1 MTTDTAY
8 ATTDALAA
16 APEGNL
22 LRRRVLIAS
31 LTGSAIEWFDYF
43 LYGTVA
49 ALVFNRLFFPNFDP
63 LVGLM
68 LSYLSFSLPFFV
80 RPFGGFVFSHIGD
93 RIGRK
98 QTLILTLTLM
108 GVSTFLIGT
117 LPSYDSIGVWAP
129 ILLVI
134 LRVIQGIGI
143 AGEWG
148 GALLLAYEYAPA
160 DKKGF
165 YGSIPQ
171 MGIPLGMVFS
181 TLALSMMTLLPD
193 ADFLA
198 WGWRVPFLLSAVL
211 VLLGLWMRIGID
223 ETPAFREMKKTGNV
237 ARIPL
242 VDTLKYHWRAVLIA
256 TGAKVVETAPFYV
269 FTTFV
274 VSYATGNLKIDR
286 FTVLNSITLAALITT
301 VAIPFMGMLSDR
313 FGRKTVFLTGTALMA
328 LFAFPYFMLLDLKT
342 TWSILLA
349 TVVAVGLIWAP
360 INATLGSL
368 MAEIFSTQ
376 VRYTGITLGSQ
387 IGAAVAGGTAPL
399 VATWLLGQYNGWA
412 AIATYIVAC
421 AVVSFIAV
429 ACVRSPAD
437 K

>member
-160 DKKGF
+160 DKKGL

-286 FTVLNSITLAALITT
+286 FTVLNSITLAALVTT

>member
-8 ATTDALAA
+8 ATTDALVT
-16 APEGNL
+16 APESNL

-31 LTGSAIEWFDYF
+31 LSGSAIEWFDYF

-98 QTLILTLTLM
+98 RTLILTLTLM

-193 ADFLA
+193 TDFLA

-211 VLLGLWMRIGID
+211 VLLGLWMRVGID
-223 ETPAFREMKKTGNV
+223 ETPEFREMKKTGNV

-286 FTVLNSITLAALITT
+286 FTVLNAITLAALVTT
-301 VAIPFMGMLSDR
+301 IAIPFMGMLSDR
-313 FGRKTVFLTGTALMA
+313 VGRKTVFLTGTALMA